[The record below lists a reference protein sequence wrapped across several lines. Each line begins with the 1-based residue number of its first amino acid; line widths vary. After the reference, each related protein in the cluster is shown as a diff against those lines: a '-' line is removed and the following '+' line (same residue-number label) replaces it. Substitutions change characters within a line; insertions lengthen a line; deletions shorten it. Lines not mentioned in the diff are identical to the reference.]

1 MSCIH
6 FLQLLAVK
14 LQLFSSNNFRYQ
26 SIKCLAAT
34 QFIFM
39 VLMPFLTIAIQIA
52 WLYYEQVNNYDS
64 VYYKWMITDVFLNF
78 IGSIAYLTQ
87 LERIGFE

>member
-1 MSCIH
+1 
-6 FLQLLAVK
+6 
-14 LQLFSSNNFRYQ
+14 
-26 SIKCLAAT
+26 
-34 QFIFM
+34 M

-52 WLYYEQVNNYDS
+52 WLYYEQANNYDS